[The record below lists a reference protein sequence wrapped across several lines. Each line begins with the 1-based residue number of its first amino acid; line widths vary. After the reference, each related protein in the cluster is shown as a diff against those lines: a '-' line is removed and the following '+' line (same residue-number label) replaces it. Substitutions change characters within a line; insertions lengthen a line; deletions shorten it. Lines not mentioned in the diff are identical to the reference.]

1 MNPKRFQTVGLSIA
15 AVIFVLFVLGAS
27 KVRSQERW
35 PAQMAPLDQYLMPD
49 RSAEIALA
57 QSAAPKAIAHD
68 ATVLVLGRKGYD
80 VAIKGT
86 NGFTCLVER
95 AWMNPFDNPEFWNP
109 KVRGPICYNP
119 PATRSIL
126 PYTLNRTNLVLA
138 GLTKKAELLEKIRNQ
153 VAQDELPAPEP
164 GAMSYMLSK
173 DSDLGDAVGH
183 WHPHLMFSIPKADAA
198 SWGANVPGSPVVFNS
213 QYTDMPEPEAI
224 FMVLV
229 AKWSDGTLASSAAR

>member
-1 MNPKRFQTVGLSIA
+1 MNPKRLQTVGLSVA
-15 AVIFVLFVLGAS
+15 AVILLLGAS
-27 KVRSQERW
+27 KVRSQDRW
-35 PAQMAPLDQYLMPD
+35 PAQMAPIDQYLMPD
-49 RSAEIALA
+49 RNAEIALA

-68 ATVLVLGRKGYD
+68 ATVLVLGPKGYD

-109 KVRGPICYNP
+109 KVRGPLCYNP

-126 PYTLNRTNLVLA
+126 PYTLNRTNMVLA
-138 GLTKKAELLEKIRNQ
+138 GLTKAQLLEKIKSQ

-164 GAMSYMLSK
+164 GAMCYMLSK
-173 DSDLGDAVGH
+173 DSNLGDDVGH
-183 WHPHLMFSIPKADAA
+183 WHPHLMFSIPKADGA
-198 SWGANVPGSPVVFNS
+198 SWGANVPGSPVIFNA

-224 FMVLV
+224 FMVVV
-229 AKWSDGTLASSAAR
+229 AKWSDGTLASYVTR

>member
-1 MNPKRFQTVGLSIA
+1 MNPKRFQTVGLSVV
-15 AVIFVLFVLGAS
+15 AVILLLGAS
-27 KVRSQERW
+27 KVRSQDRW
-35 PAQMAPLDQYLMPD
+35 PAQMASIDQYLMPD

-68 ATVLVLGRKGYD
+68 ATVLVLGPKGYD
-80 VAIKGT
+80 VAIKGR

-109 KVRGPICYNP
+109 KVRGPICYNA

-126 PYTLNRTNLVLA
+126 PYTLNRTNMVLA
-138 GLTKKAELLEKIRNQ
+138 GLTKAQLLEKIKRQ

-173 DSDLGDAVGH
+173 DSNLGDDVGH
-183 WHPHLMFSIPKADAA
+183 WYPHLMFSIPNADGA
-198 SWGANVPGSPVVFNS
+198 SWGANVPGSPVIFS
-213 QYTDMPEPEAI
+213 AQYTNMPEPEAI
-224 FMVLV
+224 FMVVV
-229 AKWSDGTLASSAAR
+229 AKWSDGTLASYATR